1 MKQTF
6 DLVTFRI
13 SDGVYSQDHY
23 IIFKKDTTNMNES
36 EIIKEAWGEYV
47 ESYDPRRKVKIYSTQ
62 KITKEEVD
70 TLQKLHIAF
79 IIY

>member
-6 DLVTFRI
+6 DLVTFEI

-36 EIIKEAWGEYV
+36 EIIKEAWGEYFP
-47 ESYDPRRKVKIYSTQ
+47 SYDPRKVRIYSTQ

-70 TLQKLHIAF
+70 TLQKLHIAD
-79 IIY
+79 INY